1 MTATKQK
8 RNTLLFVGFLLLAGG
23 LHIAANIVHNTV
35 PPHYSVNT
43 MLFCA
48 EFVLYS
54 SLLFFWLRSI
64 RIRLL
69 PTRAKTYMITLALLM
84 ILYLSLRAYKYRIA
98 ASPAGIR
105 FSWYVFY
112 VPMIMIPT
120 LFLMVC
126 IRIILGERSVRP
138 DERLL
143 LLPAGALTAIII
155 TNDLHHL
162 VFVPKEGVTNFTGK
176 AGTYTYRLP
185 FYLTYAWLILM
196 ILVGVILLI
205 KIVGSGKNK
214 RRILFILADILLC
227 FFLIKLH
234 DIYYLRFRLFGTD
247 WNIRFVPPYESPEI
261 HVFCMLAA
269 FEFCIRK
276 RLIPH
281 NEDYSGYI
289 SKIPLPILITDRKM
303 QPAYRSAGEIDAS
316 ESVLSDAL
324 SAPVY
329 PQPDQKLSGQS
340 ISGGYAFWMEDEREV
355 RSANERLREAN
366 ELLESENTL
375 IEYENRQ
382 KEENA
387 YLRSRHHIF
396 HEIAE
401 KMYPYQKRIEELLT
415 STQPGS
421 ADFRSR
427 IADVSVL
434 NTFVKR
440 KTNLLLL
447 SSEHDAIEL
456 RELQLAVSESARY
469 LTYAGLK
476 SSVDESG
483 WPDVTL
489 PSDTIIALYDTFEM
503 LVEKML
509 GRATLLMVSYTG
521 EGLRMASDTEMALP
535 LSADVTPLPVS
546 AEQQDDIW
554 YLTVSVQKGG
564 D

>member
-1 MTATKQK
+1 
-8 RNTLLFVGFLLLAGG
+8 
-23 LHIAANIVHNTV
+23 
-35 PPHYSVNT
+35 
-43 MLFCA
+43 
-48 EFVLYS
+48 
-54 SLLFFWLRSI
+54 
-64 RIRLL
+64 
-69 PTRAKTYMITLALLM
+69 
-84 ILYLSLRAYKYRIA
+84 
-98 ASPAGIR
+98 
-105 FSWYVFY
+105 
-112 VPMIMIPT
+112 
-120 LFLMVC
+120 
-126 IRIILGERSVRP
+126 
-138 DERLL
+138 
-143 LLPAGALTAIII
+143 
-155 TNDLHHL
+155 
-162 VFVPKEGVTNFTGK
+162 
-176 AGTYTYRLP
+176 
-185 FYLTYAWLILM
+185 
-196 ILVGVILLI
+196 
-205 KIVGSGKNK
+205 
-214 RRILFILADILLC
+214 
-227 FFLIKLH
+227 
-234 DIYYLRFRLFGTD
+234 
-247 WNIRFVPPYESPEI
+247 
-261 HVFCMLAA
+261 
-269 FEFCIRK
+269 
-276 RLIPH
+276 
-281 NEDYSGYI
+281 
-289 SKIPLPILITDRKM
+289 
-303 QPAYRSAGEIDAS
+303 
-316 ESVLSDAL
+316 
-324 SAPVY
+324 
-329 PQPDQKLSGQS
+329 
-340 ISGGYAFWMEDEREV
+340 MEDEREV

-434 NTFVKR
+434 NAFVKR

-489 PSDTIIALYDTFEM
+489 PSDTILALYDTFEM

-509 GRATLLMVSYTG
+509 GKATLLMVSYTG

-535 LSADVTPLPVS
+535 LSAGVTPLPVS

>member
-1 MTATKQK
+1 MTVTNQK
-8 RNTLLFVGFLLLAGG
+8 RSTRLFVGLLLLAGL
-23 LHIAANIVHNTV
+23 LHIAANILHNTV

-48 EFVLYS
+48 EFAIYS
-54 SLLFFWLRSI
+54 ALLFFWLRSI
-64 RIRLL
+64 RVRLL
-69 PTRAKTYMITLALLM
+69 PTRAKSYMITLALLM

-98 ASPAGIR
+98 ASVAGMR

-126 IRIILGERSVRP
+126 IRIIRADRTSRL

-143 LLPAGALTAIII
+143 LAPAAALSAIII

-162 VFVPKEGVTNFTGK
+162 VFVPKEGGTEFYGQS
-176 AGTYTYRLP
+176 GTYTYRLP
-185 FYLTYAWLILM
+185 FYLTYAWMILM
-196 ILVGVILLI
+196 ILIGVILLI
-205 KIVGSGKNK
+205 RIVGSGRNK

-227 FFLIKLH
+227 FLLIKLH

-247 WNIRFVPPYESPEI
+247 RNIRFIPPYESPEI

-269 FEFCIRK
+269 FEYCIRR

-281 NEDYSGYI
+281 NEDYAGYI
-289 SKIPLPILITDRKM
+289 AQIPLPILITDKNM

-316 ESVLSDAL
+316 NDALADAL
-324 SAPVY
+324 SSPVY
-329 PQPDQKLSGQS
+329 PQPDRKLSGRS
-340 ISGGYAFWMEDEREV
+340 IAGGYAFWLEDESEV

-387 YLRSRHHIF
+387 YLRSRHRIF

-401 KMYPYQKRIEELLT
+401 AMYPYQKRIEELLT
-415 STQPGS
+415 TAQPGS
-421 ADFRSR
+421 EAFRDR

-434 NTFVKR
+434 NAFVKR

-447 SSEHDAIEL
+447 SSEHDTIEL
-456 RELQLAVSESARY
+456 RELQLAVTESARY
-469 LTYAGLK
+469 LTYAGLRA
-476 SSVDESG
+476 SVDESG
-483 WPDVTL
+483 WFEESL
-489 PSDTIIALYDTFEM
+489 PSDTVIALYDTFEQ
-503 LVEKML
+503 LAERML
-509 GRATLLMVSYTG
+509 GRATLLMISYTG
-521 EGLRMASDTEMALP
+521 DGVRMATDAEVDTIT
-535 LSADVTPLPVS
+535 TPLPVT
-546 AEQQDDIW
+546 AEQRDDIW
-554 YLTVSVQKGG
+554 YLTVPAQKGG